1 MRKTLFK
8 PMADKLTRKMAIAC
22 VIGFGGFALW
32 GGFAPLEEGI
42 SASGQIVVED
52 NRQVVQHLEGGL
64 VRDIRVRE
72 GQFVSQGDV
81 LVVLSKTSALSTR
94 DQVVQEYAARAASVA
109 RLRALQK
116 GAARPDFSV
125 LETLDLGE
133 VERENIIRRE
143 SELFDQ
149 QKNALSADVAVLNA
163 RIKAAEQTTLS
174 RGRQMEIAQ
183 TALDSAISERDV
195 IQEIFAKKLARK
207 DRLTQAERLVANLE
221 GEIARL
227 KSDRENAQASMLDHR
242 AQIAQTRARAAREIA
257 EDLLETNTRLL
268 AAEEQLGEA
277 QDILNRSEI
286 IAPVSGEVL
295 NMSFATIGAVVKPA
309 ETLMEIVP
317 DIGEVTAAVKI
328 AVTDRANVRE
338 GQLVRTQFSSYKGW
352 QAPRLDGKIIDIS
365 ADLKVDPITA
375 ISYYEAKIRVPKS
388 EIARTEGID
397 ILPGIPVDV
406 FIYSGKS
413 RTLMDYLFEPLGE
426 SLYRGLRRS

>member
-1 MRKTLFK
+1 M
-8 PMADKLTRKMAIAC
+8 
-22 VIGFGGFALW
+22 
-32 GGFAPLEEGI
+32 
-42 SASGQIVVED
+42 
-52 NRQVVQHLEGGL
+52 
-64 VRDIRVRE
+64 
-72 GQFVSQGDV
+72 
-81 LVVLSKTSALSTR
+81 
-94 DQVVQEYAARAASVA
+94 
-109 RLRALQK
+109 
-116 GAARPDFSV
+116 
-125 LETLDLGE
+125 
-133 VERENIIRRE
+133 
-143 SELFDQ
+143 
-149 QKNALSADVAVLNA
+149 
-163 RIKAAEQTTLS
+163 
-174 RGRQMEIAQ
+174 
-183 TALDSAISERDV
+183 
-195 IQEIFAKKLARK
+195 
-207 DRLTQAERLVANLE
+207 
-221 GEIARL
+221 
-227 KSDRENAQASMLDHR
+227 
-242 AQIAQTRARAAREIA
+242 
-257 EDLLETNTRLL
+257 

-317 DIGEVTAAVKI
+317 DIGEVTAAVQI

>member
-8 PMADKLTRKMAIAC
+8 PMADKLTRKMAMAC
-22 VIGFGGFALW
+22 VIGFGGFTLW

-81 LVVLSKTSALSTR
+81 LVVLSKTAALSTR

-116 GAARPDFSV
+116 GAARPDFSI

-149 QKNALSADVAVLNA
+149 QKNALSADIAVLNA

-317 DIGEVTAAVKI
+317 DIGEVTAAVQI

>member
-8 PMADKLTRKMAIAC
+8 PMADKLTRKMAMAC

-81 LVVLSKTSALSTR
+81 LVVLSKTAALSTR

-116 GAARPDFSV
+116 GAVRPDFSA
-125 LETLDLGE
+125 LETLELGE
-133 VERENIIRRE
+133 VERANIIRRE

-317 DIGEVTAAVKI
+317 DIGEVTAAVQI

>member
-8 PMADKLTRKMAIAC
+8 PMADKLTRKMAMAC

-81 LVVLSKTSALSTR
+81 LVVLSKTAALSTR

-116 GAARPDFSV
+116 GAARPDFSA

-317 DIGEVTAAVKI
+317 DIGEVTAAVQI

>member
-81 LVVLSKTSALSTR
+81 LVVLSKTAALSTR

-116 GAARPDFSV
+116 GAVRPDFSA
-125 LETLDLGE
+125 LETLELGE
-133 VERENIIRRE
+133 VERANIIRRE